1 MKECDAVETVITYL
15 EMTEHPGHWPGPCP
29 VKKTALLRAGNIPV
43 HFYRYLYDTVG
54 RDHLWVDRK
63 AMSDEALAVAI
74 HKDGIEITVA
84 YVSGAPAGY
93 FELDFSD
100 MPTADLAYFGIIP
113 DFVAMGLGKWLLMT
127 AIETAWDREPERLTV
142 NTCTLDS
149 PRALPLY
156 QKLGFVP
163 YAQEHRVV
171 EVADGVG

>member
-1 MKECDAVETVITYL
+1 VKTLKTTITYL
-15 EMTEHPGHWPGPCP
+15 EMAKPARHWPGPCP
-29 VKKTALLRAGNIPV
+29 VKKTALLRAENIPV

-54 RDHLWVDRK
+54 RDHIWYERSMMND
-63 AMSDEALAVAI
+63 AALAEAI

-84 YVSGAPAGY
+84 YVGGVPAGY
-93 FELDFSD
+93 FELDFSAL
-100 MPTADLAYFGIIP
+100 PAVDLVYFGIVP
-113 DFVAMGLGKWLLMT
+113 DFISMGLGKWLLMT

-163 YAQEHRVV
+163 YAQEHREF
-171 EVADGVG
+171 EVPDGAG